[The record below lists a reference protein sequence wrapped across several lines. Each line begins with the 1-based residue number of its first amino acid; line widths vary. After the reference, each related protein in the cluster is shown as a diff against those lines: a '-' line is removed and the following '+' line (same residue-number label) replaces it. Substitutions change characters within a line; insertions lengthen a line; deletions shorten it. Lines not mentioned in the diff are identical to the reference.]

1 LRRITVAHIDDC
13 VPGREAK
20 ILRAG
25 VARVVGKTGM
35 IVEVHR
41 VKRSREE
48 SVQDSVTVDV
58 AGHGPVVVT
67 PSDLDIME
75 LDVPAAHAGRRRT
88 S

>member
-1 LRRITVAHIDDC
+1 MAYIDDC

-35 IVEVHR
+35 ITEVLR
-41 VKRSREE
+41 VKRSRDEP
-48 SVQDSVTVDV
+48 VQDSVTVDV

-75 LDVPAAHAGRRRT
+75 LEVPPAARAGRRRP

>member
-1 LRRITVAHIDDC
+1 
-13 VPGREAK
+13 
-20 ILRAG
+20 
-25 VARVVGKTGM
+25 M